1 MGYSIAALMIDPL
14 HMKFGQRG
22 MAILGP
28 AFRLLAY
35 IVLSMHPPYPV
46 AVVVFAF
53 AGLGNGILDVG
64 GPSSVILLGA
74 NKPETG
80 WLQCLGGQSGQY

>member
-1 MGYSIAALMIDPL
+1 
-14 HMKFGQRG
+14 MKLGQRG

-35 IVLSMHPPYPV
+35 IVLSVHPPYPV

-64 GPSSVILLGA
+64 EYL
-74 NKPETG
+74 
-80 WLQCLGGQSGQY
+80 